1 MNQLKLEFILENER
15 LPRELDSLIV
25 SFLKASM
32 ENYSKDLFE
41 RLYSKSHSVMKS
53 YTMSYYLPGASFKAD
68 CIQLGQN
75 KFTLYFSDCNKMS
88 LFHFM
93 NAFMQMKGKKYPMK
107 GNSMTLTT
115 LVTQPRRAVTDS
127 EVIVKMS
134 SSLIARRHDS
144 ETNKDTY
151 YTYDQEEFGN
161 VVKENVT
168 LFLERMNLSVSAR
181 DFEIEAVKGKK
192 IVADVFRN
200 KVDANIGIYRLKGS
214 TDLLNILYQAG
225 VGSRRSEGHGKFELL
240 L

>member
-1 MNQLKLEFILENER
+1 MNQLKLEFILENAW

-25 SFLKASM
+25 SFFKASID
-32 ENYSKDLFE
+32 NYSKDLFE
-41 RLYSKSHSVMKS
+41 QLYSKSHSIMKS
-53 YTMSYYLPGASFKAD
+53 YTMSYYLPGASFKTD
-68 CIQLGQN
+68 CIQLEQN
-75 KFTLYFSDCNKMS
+75 KFTMYFSDCNKVS

-115 LVTQPRRAVTDS
+115 LVTQPRRTITDS

-134 SSLIARRHDS
+134 SSLIARRHDV
-144 ETNKDTY
+144 ETNQDTY
-151 YTYDQEEFGN
+151 YTYNQEEFGD
-161 VVKENVT
+161 VVRENVT
-168 LFLERMNLSVSAR
+168 LFLERMNLSVSAK
-181 DFEIEAVKGKK
+181 DFEIEAVNGRK

-214 TDLLNILYQAG
+214 IELLNILYQAG
-225 VGSRRSEGHGKFELL
+225 IGVRRSQGHGKFELL